1 MRFFDKYT
9 ISPIPM
15 GRSVSQQPHITPEEH
30 VRVRLIHQLDIQSQI
45 LTAQKEGREF
55 TLQRNSKDS
64 KPRAFWISAGDKNAF
79 TPRLGNEFLIE
90 KGHGVLVGSLDE
102 LTEVLAD
109 FQIAVEEGELDAKLM
124 EIVSAR
130 NTPSNPT
137 GTKQR
142 GRPRKQLDKPE
153 S

>member
-1 MRFFDKYT
+1 MNFFEKYT
-9 ISPIPM
+9 ISPIPV
-15 GRSVSQQPHITPEEH
+15 GRSVSQKPQMTLEE
-30 VRVRLIHQLDIQSQI
+30 RVRMRLIQQLDIQSQI

-55 TLQRNSKDS
+55 TLQRNGKDS
-64 KPRAFWISAGDKNAF
+64 KPRAFWIAAGDQIAF

-90 KGHGVLVGSLDE
+90 KGDGVLVGSLDE
-102 LTEVLAD
+102 LGEVLED
-109 FQIAVEEGELDAKLM
+109 FRMAVEEGELDAKLM

-142 GRPRKQLDKPE
+142 GRPRKQP